1 MHSITAAPGGIPTVV
16 EMSQDVDWV
25 IVADYEQEP
34 VARIILARA
43 ALNGVKT
50 ALVLAKSKLRTLIRL
65 YPVLSMESAAGFTCP
80 LTRSAPSA
88 VSDDTGNTAC
98 GEIMPVIC
106 RQCGETH
113 AWAKREAARNRDA
126 MHRTFRED

>member
-1 MHSITAAPGGIPTVV
+1 MHSMTATTGGMSTVV
-16 EMSQDVDWV
+16 EMSRDVDWV

-50 ALVLAKSKLRTLIRL
+50 ALVLAESKLRTLIRL

-80 LTRSAPSA
+80 LTRSAPSSM
-88 VSDDTGNTAC
+88 SDDTGNTGC
-98 GEIMPVIC
+98 GEIMPVTC

-113 AWAKREAARNRDA
+113 
-126 MHRTFRED
+126 